1 MKRALIILPLLAV
14 MAGVASAQMLQPSA
28 ASTAPPAPAI
38 VPVRAKAELP
48 PPPRAEA
55 PPARIAQTVVAR
67 QAPVP
72 MVLTNRPPALT
83 TVAAGTE
90 AVHHRIH
97 HPPIRRSR
105 MPGRHIEADGYKKP
119 RIVSKGADGTWHAR
133 ALRGTV
139 EVSLRVDAARQRH
152 RRIGGRDGTGLVRR
166 AG

>member
-28 ASTAPPAPAI
+28 ASSAAPAPAN

-55 PPARIAQTVVAR
+55 SPTRIAQSVVAR

-72 MVLTNRPPALT
+72 MLLTSRPPAAVST
-83 TVAAGTE
+83 TAGREPVTGEIADRKLGETDAKAA
-90 AVHHRIH
+90 
-97 HPPIRRSR
+97 
-105 MPGRHIEADGYKKP
+105 IEADGYKQP
-119 RIVSKGADGTWHAR
+119 RIMNRAADGTWNAR

-139 EVSLRVDAARQRH
+139 EVSLRVDAQGNV
-152 RRIGGRDGTGLVRR
+152 IGE
-166 AG
+166 